1 MIWNRLEHMK
11 TVKVEKETLER
22 EAKAAKKGQKRKSDE
37 GCESDDDK
45 FRSQRLRDKTKTLH
59 YAMN

>member
-1 MIWNRLEHMK
+1 MK